1 MSRELLRQ
9 HRAKAKVDPKVNIY
23 DAYARLAFGVRL

>member
-1 MSRELLRQ
+1 MSRELLGQ

-23 DAYARLAFGVRL
+23 DAYARQQLA